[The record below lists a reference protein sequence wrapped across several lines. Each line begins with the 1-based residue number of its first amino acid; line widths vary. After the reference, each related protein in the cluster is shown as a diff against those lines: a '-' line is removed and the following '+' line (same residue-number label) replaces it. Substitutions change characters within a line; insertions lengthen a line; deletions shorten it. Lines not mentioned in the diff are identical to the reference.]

1 MQTRARSNPRAAA
14 RRGGALGQANLGFS
28 VFLELQRRAETCRDQ
43 WSRPEAEENNA

>member
-28 VFLELQRRAETCRDQ
+28 VFLELQRRGLLGRRNAED
-43 WSRPEAEENNA
+43 NNA